1 MKRILAAIALA
12 VLITGCDSKQ
22 DAPFGLQWGQ
32 SMDSVSFI
40 KDGDCEKED
49 GITTCKFDNQKPFN
63 EWTFSNELKFDR
75 DGLVEISSSIMG
87 IEDYSLNIN
96 NLQERMKKELDY
108 LSEKGFPNEVG
119 VKILNKCKA
128 IESCDGVDEVKTT
141 KVGTVSIWITRVPD
155 DEPPPVIVIF
165 KRNQ

>member
-22 DAPFGLQWGQ
+22 DAPFGLKWGQ

-155 DEPPPVIVIF
+155 DEPPPVIVTF